1 MAIPDTFKPTGF
13 VHTLLTHPKGRIG
26 VAIVVGVAIVALLA
40 NHIAPYDPY
49 DIRARGRRKQP
60 PSAEHYLGTDA
71 SGRDVFSMLV
81 HGARISLTIGLAT
94 ALLISLLA
102 AAMGGMAGY
111 FGGIFDVMVMR
122 VADVL
127 FCIPGLPLM
136 IVLTTYLGP
145 GTSTMVIIFTV
156 LGWAGL
162 ARIVRSQVLSVASYT
177 YVESAKV
184 CGARPWRILWKHI
197 LPAVSPLIIING
209 INMATGMMLAE
220 AGLSFLGF
228 GDPKVVSW
236 GKMLSQAQSGG
247 ALLFGMWWWIIPPGL
262 AIFVTA
268 LGFLL
273 VGLALEEILNPYLRR
288 LT

>member
-1 MAIPDTFKPTGF
+1 MAILETFKEGGF
-13 VHTLLTHPKGRIG
+13 IHALLTHPKGRIG
-26 VAIVVGVAIVALLA
+26 VAIVVGVGLVALLA
-40 NHIAPYDPY
+40 PHIAPYDPY

-81 HGARISLTIGLAT
+81 HGARISLVVGLAT

-102 AAMGGMAGY
+102 AVMGGMAGY
-111 FGGIFDVMVMR
+111 FGGIFDVVVMR
-122 VADVL
+122 AADVL

-162 ARIVRSQVLSVASYT
+162 ARIVRAQVLSVAHYT

-197 LPAVSPLIIING
+197 LPAVSPIIIING

-273 VGLALEEILNPYLRR
+273 VGLALEEILNPYLRQMG
-288 LT
+288 